1 MWYNMYMCV
10 HVQCDN
16 SKLNIIM
23 IYVYMYTQYI
33 NRQFHMIYQYVH
45 VQCDNS
51 KLIYMYHRGQFD
63 NGNLISI

>member
-1 MWYNMYMCV
+1 
-10 HVQCDN
+10 
-16 SKLNIIM
+16 M
-23 IYVYMYTQYI
+23 IYVHMYTQYI

-63 NGNLISI
+63 NGNLISIWYNT